1 MAIKVIL
8 VPVTGGDA
16 DASVLDA
23 ALTLAQRFAA
33 HIEVLHAQLDP
44 RDAVP
49 FLGEGASGALI
60 QQIMEAAQRDSASRS
75 TKARAAFEAWRQRT
89 GIPLGAPSGA
99 SSGPT
104 VSWREDVGA
113 EDEVVGRRGRLADLI
128 IVQQPASGGA
138 IVPTVS
144 FEAALLDTGRP
155 VIAVPLAGGA
165 LARIEE
171 GPVLVAWNGS
181 VESARAISAAIPLLA
196 KARRVA
202 VLSVLEDDKAAD
214 GGKVAEYLA
223 WHGVR
228 AELLPTAR
236 KQTNVG
242 AQILAEA
249 AALDAALLVMGAY
262 TRSRLRRMVF
272 GGVTEHVLTNA
283 TIPAFM
289 VH

>member
-1 MAIKVIL
+1 MAFKLIL
-8 VPVTGGDA
+8 VPVTGGDG
-16 DASVLDA
+16 DIVVLDA
-23 ALTLAQRFAA
+23 ALALAQRFTA
-33 HIEVLHAQLDP
+33 HIEVLHGQLDP

-60 QQIMEAAQRDSASRS
+60 QQIMEAAQRDSVTRAGR
-75 TKARAAFEAWRQRT
+75 ARATFETWRQRT
-89 GIPLGAPSGA
+89 GVPLGAPSGS

-104 VSWREDVGA
+104 LSWREDVGA
-113 EDEVVGRRGRLADLI
+113 EDELVARRGRLADLI
-128 IVQQPASGGA
+128 VVPQPITGGN

-155 VIAVPLAGGA
+155 VLAVPAAAAVGKLNAM
-165 LARIEE
+165 
-171 GPVLVAWNGS
+171 PVMLAWNGS
-181 VESARAISAAIPLLA
+181 IESARAISSAIPLLA
-196 KARRVA
+196 GAPRVA
-202 VLSVLEDDKAAD
+202 VLSVLENDKAAD
-214 GGKVAEYLA
+214 GGKVVEYLA

-228 AELLPTAR
+228 ADLLPAAR

-242 AQILAEA
+242 AQILSEA
-249 AALDAALLVMGAY
+249 AGIGAGLLVMGAY

-283 TIPAFM
+283 KIPAFM

>member
-1 MAIKVIL
+1 
-8 VPVTGGDA
+8 VPVTGGDG
-16 DASVLDA
+16 DSGVLDA
-23 ALTLAQRFAA
+23 ALALARRFTA
-33 HIEVLHAQLDP
+33 HIEVLHGQLDP

-60 QQIMEAAQRDSASRS
+60 QQIMEAAQRDSVTRASR
-75 TKARAAFEAWRQRT
+75 ARATFETWRQRT
-89 GIPLGAPSGA
+89 GVPLGAPSGS

-104 VSWREDVGA
+104 LSWREDVGA
-113 EDEVVGRRGRLADLI
+113 EDELVARRGRLADLI
-128 IVQQPASGGA
+128 VVSQPAAGGS
-138 IVPTVS
+138 IVPIVS

-155 VIAVPLAGGA
+155 VLAVPAGGD
-165 LARIEE
+165 LTRLDG
-171 GPVLVAWNGS
+171 GPVLLAWNGS
-181 VESARAISAAIPLLA
+181 IESARAISASIPLLA
-196 KARRVA
+196 HAPRIA

-214 GGKVAEYLA
+214 GGKVIEYLA

-228 AELLPTAR
+228 ADLLPTAR
-236 KQTNVG
+236 KQSNVG
-242 AQILAEA
+242 AQILTEA
-249 AALDAALLVMGAY
+249 GSINAGLLVMGAY

>member
-1 MAIKVIL
+1 MTIKLIL
-8 VPVTGGDA
+8 VPVTGTD
-16 DASVLDA
+16 DDRVVLEA
-23 ALTLAQRFAA
+23 ALILATRFSA
-33 HIEVLHAQLDP
+33 HMEVLHAQLDP

-60 QQIMEAAQRDSASRS
+60 QQIMEAAQRDSASR
-75 TKARAAFEAWRQRT
+75 TTRARAAFESWRQRHS
-89 GIPLGAPSGA
+89 IPLAAPGGAA
-99 SSGPT
+99 GPT

-128 IVQQPASGGA
+128 VVRQPSSQGS

-155 VIAVPLAGGA
+155 VIAVPAAGGMQ
-165 LARIEE
+165 RMGE

-181 VESARAISAAIPLLA
+181 VESARAIWAAIPLLERA
-196 KARRVA
+196 PRVA
-202 VLSVLEDDKAAD
+202 ILSVLEDDKAAD
-214 GGKVAEYLA
+214 GGKVVEYLA
-223 WHGVR
+223 WHGVK
-228 AELLPTAR
+228 AEQLPTAR
-236 KQTNVG
+236 KQANVG

-249 AALDAALLVMGAY
+249 SGLGAGMLVMGAY

-289 VH
+289 MH

>member
-1 MAIKVIL
+1 MAFKLIL
-8 VPVTGGDA
+8 VPVTGGDG
-16 DASVLDA
+16 DTVVLDA
-23 ALTLAQRFAA
+23 ALALAQRFAS
-33 HIEVLHAQLDP
+33 HIEALHARIDP

-60 QQIMEAAQRDSASRS
+60 QQIMEAAQRDSGNRA
-75 TKARAAFEAWRQRT
+75 ARARATFESWRARNSV
-89 GIPLGAPSGA
+89 PLAAPSGL

-104 VSWREDVGA
+104 TSYREEIGA
-113 EDEVVGRRGRLADLI
+113 EDDVVCRRGRLTDLI
-128 IVQQPASGGA
+128 VVQQPAVGGN

-144 FEAALLDTGRP
+144 FEAALLDTGKP
-155 VIAVPLAGGA
+155 VIAVPSAGT
-165 LARIEE
+165 LARLDE
-171 GPVLVAWNGS
+171 GPVLLAWNGS
-181 VESARAISAAIPLLA
+181 IESARAMSLAVPLLA
-196 KARRVA
+196 KAPRVA
-202 VLSVLEDDKAAD
+202 VLSVLEDERAAE
-214 GGKVAEYLA
+214 GSKVLEYLA
-223 WHGVR
+223 WHGIK

-236 KQTNVG
+236 KQANVG

-249 AALDAALLVMGAY
+249 ASLHASLLVMGAY

>member
-1 MAIKVIL
+1 MAIKLVL
-8 VPVTGGDA
+8 VPITGTDEDGA
-16 DASVLDA
+16 VLEA
-23 ALTLAQRFAA
+23 AWSLATRFAA
-33 HIEVLHAQLDP
+33 HMEVLHAQLDP

-60 QQIMEAAQRDSASRS
+60 QQIMEAAQRDAATR
-75 TKARAAFEAWRQRT
+75 TTRARASFEDWRQRHS
-89 GIPLGAPSGA
+89 IPLAAPGVA
-99 SSGPT
+99 SGPT
-104 VSWREDVGA
+104 ASWREDVGA

-128 IVQQPASGGA
+128 VVRQPASQGN

-155 VIAVPLAGGA
+155 VLAIPATGTA
-165 LARIEE
+165 HISD

-181 VESARAISAAIPLLA
+181 VESGRAIWAAIPLLE
-196 KARRVA
+196 KAPRVSI
-202 VLSVLEDDKAAD
+202 LSVLEDDKAAD
-214 GGKVAEYLA
+214 GSKVVEYLA
-223 WHGVR
+223 WHGVK
-228 AELLPTAR
+228 ADLLPTAR
-236 KQTNVG
+236 KESNVG

-249 AALDAALLVMGAY
+249 TGLGASLLVMGAY

-289 VH
+289 MH

>member
-1 MAIKVIL
+1 MIKLVL
-8 VPVTGGDA
+8 VPITGTDDDGV
-16 DASVLDA
+16 VLEGA
-23 ALTLAQRFAA
+23 WSLATRFSA
-33 HIEVLHAQLDP
+33 HMEVLHAQLDP

-60 QQIMEAAQRDSASRS
+60 QQIMEAAQRDSS
-75 TKARAAFEAWRQRT
+75 TRTTRARASIEAWRQRHS
-89 GIPLGAPSGA
+89 IPVAAPGVASGA
-99 SSGPT
+99 T
-104 VSWREDVGA
+104 ASWREDVGA

-128 IVQQPASGGA
+128 VVHQPSSEGN

-155 VIAVPLAGGA
+155 VMAVPTGGNT
-165 LARIEE
+165 ARMTE

-181 VESARAISAAIPLLA
+181 VESARAIWAAMPLLA
-196 KARRVA
+196 AAPRVCI
-202 VLSVLEDDKAAD
+202 LSVLENDKAAD
-214 GGKVAEYLA
+214 GGKVVEYLA
-223 WHGVR
+223 WHGVK
-228 AELLPTAR
+228 AEPLPTAR
-236 KQTNVG
+236 KQSNVG

-249 AALDAALLVMGAY
+249 NGLGAGLLVMGAY

-289 VH
+289 MH

>member
-1 MAIKVIL
+1 MSIKLIL
-8 VPVTGGDA
+8 VPIAGTDDDTV
-16 DASVLDA
+16 VLEA
-23 ALTLAQRFAA
+23 AQILAARFSA
-33 HIEVLHAQLDP
+33 HMEVLHAQLDP

-60 QQIMEAAQRDSASRS
+60 QQIMEAAQRDSS
-75 TKARAAFEAWRQRT
+75 TRTTRARASFEAWRQRHS
-89 GIPLGAPSGA
+89 IPLAAPGVA
-99 SSGPT
+99 SGPT

-128 IVQQPASGGA
+128 VVRQPSSEGN

-155 VIAVPLAGGA
+155 VIAVPGAGTA
-165 LARIEE
+165 ARMGE

-181 VESARAISAAIPLLA
+181 VESGRAIWAAMPLLA
-196 KARRVA
+196 TAPRVSI
-202 VLSVLEDDKAAD
+202 LSVLEDDKAAD
-214 GGKVAEYLA
+214 GGKVVEYLA
-223 WHGVR
+223 WHGVK
-228 AELLPTAR
+228 ADLLPTTR
-236 KQTNVG
+236 KQSNVG

-249 AALDAALLVMGAY
+249 TALNAGLLVMGAY

-283 TIPAFM
+283 KIPAFM
-289 VH
+289 MH

>member
-1 MAIKVIL
+1 MTIKLIL
-8 VPVTGGDA
+8 VPVTGTDDDGV
-16 DASVLDA
+16 VLEA
-23 ALTLAQRFAA
+23 ALTLASRFSA
-33 HIEVLHAQLDP
+33 HMEVLHAQLDP

-60 QQIMEAAQRDSASRS
+60 QQIMEAAQRDSASR
-75 TKARAAFEAWRQRT
+75 TTRARANFETWRQRHSV
-89 GIPLGAPSGA
+89 PLAAPGVASGA
-99 SSGPT
+99 T

-128 IVQQPASGGA
+128 VVRQPSSQGN

-155 VIAVPLAGGA
+155 VIAVPASGMT
-165 LARIEE
+165 ARVGE

-181 VESARAISAAIPLLA
+181 VESARAIWAAIPLLA
-196 KARRVA
+196 QAPRVSI
-202 VLSVLEDDKAAD
+202 LSVLEDDKAAD
-214 GGKVAEYLA
+214 GGKVVEYLA
-223 WHGVR
+223 WHGVK
-228 AELLPTAR
+228 AEQLPTAR
-236 KQTNVG
+236 KQANVG
-242 AQILAEA
+242 AQILAETSGLGA
-249 AALDAALLVMGAY
+249 GMLVMGAY

-289 VH
+289 MH

>member
-1 MAIKVIL
+1 MAIKLVL
-8 VPVTGGDA
+8 VPITGTDDDGA
-16 DASVLDA
+16 VLEA
-23 ALTLAQRFAA
+23 AWNLATRFAA
-33 HIEVLHAQLDP
+33 HMEVLHAQLDP

-60 QQIMEAAQRDSASRS
+60 QQIMEAAQRDSATR
-75 TKARAAFEAWRQRT
+75 TTRARASFESWRQRHS
-89 GIPLGAPSGA
+89 IPLAAPGVA
-99 SSGPT
+99 SGPT
-104 VSWREDVGA
+104 ASWREDVGA

-128 IVQQPASGGA
+128 VVRQPSSEGN

-155 VIAVPLAGGA
+155 VLAVPATGTDRMA
-165 LARIEE
+165 E

-181 VESARAISAAIPLLA
+181 VESGRAIWAAIPLLE
-196 KARRVA
+196 KAPRVSI
-202 VLSVLEDDKAAD
+202 LSVLEDDKAAD
-214 GGKVAEYLA
+214 GGKVVEYLA
-223 WHGVR
+223 WHGVK
-228 AELLPTAR
+228 ADLLPTAR
-236 KQTNVG
+236 KQSNVG

-249 AALDAALLVMGAY
+249 SGLGAGMLVMGAY

-289 VH
+289 MH